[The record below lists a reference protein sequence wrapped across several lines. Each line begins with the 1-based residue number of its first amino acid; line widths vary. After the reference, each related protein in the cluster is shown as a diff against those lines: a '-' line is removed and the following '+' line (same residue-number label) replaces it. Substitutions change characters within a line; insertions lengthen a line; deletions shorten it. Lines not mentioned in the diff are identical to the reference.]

1 MDNRKKN
8 GGVREGAGRP
18 KKADKLKLIEKLE
31 QRRRDQGYYSSV
43 REARIDNM

>member
-18 KKADKLKLIEKLE
+18 KKADELKLIEK
-31 QRRRDQGYYSSV
+31 RDKWLAILFLDGPY
-43 REARIDNM
+43 

>member
-18 KKADKLKLIEKLE
+18 KKADEKAN
-31 QRRRDQGYYSSV
+31 RKT
-43 REARIDNM
+43 